1 MKNTRWIKSATII
14 ISSIL
19 ICIMII
25 AGCVKTPEENTID
38 AVADD
43 SVDSSNVSDNLTE
56 DASESVEEKSY
67 PVVDSVTIVEADY
80 MSYNAIE
87 YEVAYTPIKGIY
99 LSGYTAGT
107 ETSRDSMIEF
117 ADTTEINA
125 FVIDVKND
133 DGFILFDT
141 DIAVA
146 DEIGSERGHM
156 RDITA
161 VMDDLYAHDI
171 YPIARIVAFKD
182 PYLSSKLTDY
192 AIKNQDGSLFKY
204 HGVSWMNPYSMD
216 AWIYIVD
223 IAKAAAE
230 AGFKE
235 VQFDY
240 IRFEATSSLNN
251 ADFGDI
257 DPDVTRKDIIV
268 SFLEYASTELAP
280 YDIKISADVFG
291 TIITSE
297 VDARTI
303 GQDYYRM
310 SEYLDVICPMVYP
323 SHYAKGSYG
332 TAYPDK
338 EPYTIIY
345 GSMTDSNE
353 VLGDLVTN
361 EDIIVRPWLQAFTA
375 SYLKTPNYMVYDGD
389 AIRAQIQA
397 TYDAGLEEWILWKA
411 SNTYSTGGLLGPE
424 E

>member
-1 MKNTRWIKSATII
+1 MIVLAS
-14 ISSIL
+14 L
-19 ICIMII
+19 LVYVVIMT
-25 AGCVKTPEENTID
+25 GCVKTTKED
-38 AVADD
+38 VADVVD
-43 SVDSSNVSDNLTE
+43 ITISDNLVDSSD
-56 DASESVEEKSY
+56 ESTVDTTTDY
-67 PVVDSVTIVEADY
+67 PIVDSVTINEDDY
-80 MSYNAIE
+80 MTYGAID
-87 YEVAYTPIKGIY
+87 YEVTYTPIKGIY
-99 LSGYTAGT
+99 LSGYTAGG
-107 ETSRDSMIEF
+107 EISRANLIEL

-133 DGFILFDT
+133 DGRILFDM
-141 DIAVA
+141 DDPVVN
-146 DEIGSERGHM
+146 EIGSVRHDI
-156 RDITA
+156 RDISA

-182 PYLSSKLTDY
+182 PYLSSNATDY
-192 AIKNQDGSLFKY
+192 AIKNQDGSLFY
-204 HGVSWMNPYSMD
+204 YGGVSWLNPYYEGS
-216 AWIYIVD
+216 WEYILNV
-223 IAKAAAE
+223 AKAAAE

-268 SFLEYASTELAP
+268 SFLQYAENELAP
-280 YDIKISADVFG
+280 YDVKISADVFG

-332 TAYPDK
+332 AAYPDK
-338 EPYTIIY
+338 EPYNIIY
-345 GSMTDSNE
+345 GSMMDSNE
-353 VLGDLVTN
+353 VLGDLITN
-361 EDIIVRPWLQAFTA
+361 QEVIVRPWLQAFTA
-375 SYLKTPNYMVYDGD
+375 SYLGTPNYMVYDGD
-389 AIRAQIQA
+389 AIRAQIQGA
-397 TYDAGLEEWILWKA
+397 YDAGLTEWILWRA
-411 SNTYSTGGLLGPE
+411 SNTYSAGGLLGPE